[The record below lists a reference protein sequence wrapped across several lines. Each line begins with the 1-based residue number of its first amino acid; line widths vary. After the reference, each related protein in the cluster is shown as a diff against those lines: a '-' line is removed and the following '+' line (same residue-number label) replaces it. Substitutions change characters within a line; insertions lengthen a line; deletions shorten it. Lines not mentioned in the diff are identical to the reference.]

1 MDSDI
6 SAPNRGGAGESTV
19 SEANVV
25 RTPASNAG
33 LLDRV
38 FHGSLVGM
46 VVARFDDGVVLEAND
61 TFCSLVGRNLGE
73 VLGANVDDL
82 GLWGDLGPDRARER
96 LRQTGLIDG
105 YDTSVISS
113 EGETRIVRVWAE
125 LLDGI
130 DRLVIVRASD
140 VDGRASAKARYL
152 ELREAEVRYRAM
164 VEQIPAITY
173 TLVPDAG
180 PSGYRGVYVSPQVT
194 TLLGY
199 GADEWMSDPS
209 LWVTAIHPDDR
220 ERVIRGS
227 GSAAERKRFECE
239 YRMVA
244 RDGTIRWFRDQ
255 AVFVEEPTTGA
266 RFWQGVMMDIT
277 EARLAAEHH
286 AATDAKYR
294 SLVEQIPAV
303 VYLAEYGEDGD
314 WVYISPQIDR
324 VMGYTPEEWL
334 AHPAP
339 QGTFTHPDDL
349 PGVREEEE
357 RSRET
362 GTPFRYEYRMRRR
375 DGKWLWILDEASVV
389 RDEDGNPLFLQGVM
403 YDITQRRQT
412 EERLFALNRLN
423 NTLLHTLSHDL
434 KEPLTAILG
443 AASTLDRLDRD
454 LDPAERS
461 HLLKTMVE
469 RTKAMNALLSDL
481 LDLDRLDRGI
491 VEPRRFP
498 CDLGDLVH
506 RLADRVELLHHR
518 KVEFDDV
525 HITANVDE
533 PKVERIIDNLLLNA
547 VRYTPA
553 RAHIWVRMT
562 RGGEGGTTI
571 VVEDDGPGVP
581 DEHKLSIFEAFRRGP
596 RSKAKPGSGIGL
608 SLVARFAELHGGR
621 AWVEDREGGGASFHV
636 YLPDTSD
643 ESDDVAR

>member
-1 MDSDI
+1 MDSEI
-6 SAPNRGGAGESTV
+6 SAPNRE
-19 SEANVV
+19 
-25 RTPASNAG
+25 G

-46 VVARFDDGVVLEAND
+46 VVARFEDGVVLEAND
-61 TFCSLVGRNLGE
+61 TFCSLFGRSVGA

-82 GLWGDLGPDRARER
+82 GLWGDLGAGRARDR
-96 LRQTGLIDG
+96 LLQTGLIDG
-105 YDTSVISS
+105 YDTSVTAP

-125 LLDGI
+125 LVDGLEP
-130 DRLVIVRASD
+130 LVIVRASD
-140 VDGRASAKARYL
+140 VDGRTSAKARYL

-173 TLVPDAG
+173 TLVPDSSG

-199 GADEWMSDPS
+199 TADEWMSDPS
-209 LWVTAIHPDDR
+209 LWIAAIHPEDR
-220 ERVIRGS
+220 ERVIRGT
-227 GSAAERKRFECE
+227 GAAGEGKRFECE
-239 YRMVA
+239 YRMVGK
-244 RDGTIRWFRDQ
+244 DGTIRWFRDE

-277 EARLAAEHH
+277 EARLAADHH
-286 AATDAKYR
+286 AKTEAKYR
-294 SLVEQIPAV
+294 TLIEQIPAV

-314 WVYISPQIDR
+314 WVYISPQIQR

-334 AHPAP
+334 AHPGP

-349 PGVREEEE
+349 PGVREEEQ
-357 RSRET
+357 RSYET
-362 GTPFRYEYRMRRR
+362 GEAFRYEYRMRRR
-375 DGKWLWILDEASVV
+375 DGRWLWILDEASVV
-389 RDEDGNPLFLQGVM
+389 RDDDGNPLFLQGVM

-443 AASTLDRLDRD
+443 AASTLDRLDQE

-469 RTKAMNALLSDL
+469 RTKSMNALLSDL

-498 CDLGDLVH
+498 CDLGELVQ
-506 RLADRVELLHHR
+506 RLAARVELLHQR
-518 KVEFDDV
+518 TVEFDDV
-525 HITANVDE
+525 HHTANVDE

-553 RAHIWVRMT
+553 RARIWVRIE
-562 RGGEGGTTI
+562 RDDESGTTI
-571 VVEDDGPGVP
+571 VVEDEGPGVP

-596 RSKAKPGSGIGL
+596 RSRSKPGSGIGL

-636 YLPDTSD
+636 YLPDGSD
-643 ESDDVAR
+643 DEDGEGDDVARVR